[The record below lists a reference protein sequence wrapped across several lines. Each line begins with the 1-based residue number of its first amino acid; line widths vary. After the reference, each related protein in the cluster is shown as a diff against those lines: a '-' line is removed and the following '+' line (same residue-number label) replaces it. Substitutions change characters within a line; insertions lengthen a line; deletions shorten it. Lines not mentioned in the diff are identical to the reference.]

1 MSKFKKKKSGELPA
15 ISTASLPDIVF
26 MLLFFFMVTTTM
38 REITLLVKLK
48 KPQATEIQKLVRKDL
63 TTYIYIGSPMS
74 AALGNEPRI
83 QLADQLASVGDVQ
96 QWVILQRE
104 EVNEAERPKFT
115 VSIKSDIDAKMGLIS
130 DIKQE
135 LRKAQALK
143 LSYSANPA
151 SSPEEMFKVYR

>member
-1 MSKFKKKKSGELPA
+1 MPFKKKKKIETPPV
-15 ISTASLPDIVF
+15 STASLPDIVF

>member
-1 MSKFKKKKSGELPA
+1 MAQIKKKKKVELPPL
-15 ISTASLPDIVF
+15 STASLPDIVF

-38 REITLLVKLK
+38 REVTLLVKVK
-48 KPQATEIQKLVRKDL
+48 KPQATEIQKLERKDL
-63 TTYIYIGSPMS
+63 TTYIYVGAPKS
-74 AALGNEPRI
+74 ADLGTEPRI
-83 QLADQLASVGDVQ
+83 QLADQLASVGEVQ

-104 EVNEAERPKFT
+104 SINEAERSKFT
-115 VSIKSDIDAKMGLIS
+115 VSIKADVDAKMGLIS

-151 SSPEEMFKVYR
+151 ASAEELYKAY

>member
-1 MSKFKKKKSGELPA
+1 MPFKKKKKIEMPPL
-15 ISTASLPDIVF
+15 STASLPDIVF

-38 REITLLVKLK
+38 REVTLLVKLK
-48 KPQATEIQKLVRKDL
+48 KPQATEIQKLERKDL
-63 TTYIYIGSPMS
+63 TTYIYIGAPKS
-74 AALGNEPRI
+74 AVLGNEPRI

-151 SSPEEMFKVYR
+151 SSAEEMFKAYR

>member
-1 MSKFKKKKSGELPA
+1 
-15 ISTASLPDIVF
+15 
-26 MLLFFFMVTTTM
+26 
-38 REITLLVKLK
+38 
-48 KPQATEIQKLVRKDL
+48 L
-63 TTYIYIGSPMS
+63 TTYIYVGAPKS
-74 AALGNEPRI
+74 ASLGTEPRI

-104 EVNEAERPKFT
+104 SINEAERTKFT
-115 VSIKSDIDAKMGLIS
+115 VSIKADVDAKMGLIS

-151 SSPEEMFKVYR
+151 ASVEDLFKSY

>member
-1 MSKFKKKKSGELPA
+1 MPFKKKKKIEMPPL
-15 ISTASLPDIVF
+15 STASLPDIVF

-38 REITLLVKLK
+38 REVTLLVKLK
-48 KPQATEIQKLVRKDL
+48 KPQATEIQKLERKDL
-63 TTYIYIGSPMS
+63 TTYIYIGAPKS
-74 AALGNEPRI
+74 AALVNEPRI

-151 SSPEEMFKVYR
+151 SSPEDMFKAYR

>member
-1 MSKFKKKKSGELPA
+1 MPFKKKKKIEMPPL
-15 ISTASLPDIVF
+15 STASLPDIVF

-38 REITLLVKLK
+38 REVTLLVKLK
-48 KPQATEIQKLVRKDL
+48 KPQATEIQKLERKDL
-63 TTYIYIGSPMS
+63 TTYIYIGAPKS

-104 EVNEAERPKFT
+104 EVNEAERAKFT

-151 SSPEEMFKVYR
+151 SSPEDMFKAYR

>member
-1 MSKFKKKKSGELPA
+1 MPFKKKKKIEMPPL
-15 ISTASLPDIVF
+15 STASLPDIVF

-38 REITLLVKLK
+38 IEVTLLVKLK
-48 KPQATEIQKLVRKDL
+48 KPQATEIQKLERKDL
-63 TTYIYIGSPMS
+63 TTYIYIGAPKS
-74 AALGNEPRI
+74 ATLGNEPRI

-151 SSPEEMFKVYR
+151 SSAEEMFKDYR

>member
-1 MSKFKKKKSGELPA
+1 MAQIKKKKKVELPPL
-15 ISTASLPDIVF
+15 STASLPDIVF

-38 REITLLVKLK
+38 REVTLLVKVK
-48 KPQATEIQKLVRKDL
+48 KPQATEIQKLERKDL
-63 TTYIYIGSPMS
+63 TTYIYIGTPKS
-74 AALGNEPRI
+74 AELGTEPRI

-104 EVNEAERPKFT
+104 AINEAERPKFT
-115 VSIKSDIDAKMGLIS
+115 VSIKADVDAKMGLIS

-151 SSPEEMFKVYR
+151 ASVEELYKAY

>member
-1 MSKFKKKKSGELPA
+1 
-15 ISTASLPDIVF
+15 
-26 MLLFFFMVTTTM
+26 
-38 REITLLVKLK
+38 
-48 KPQATEIQKLVRKDL
+48 
-63 TTYIYIGSPMS
+63 
-74 AALGNEPRI
+74 LGTEPRI

-104 EVNEAERPKFT
+104 AINEAERTKFT
-115 VSIKSDIDAKMGLIS
+115 VSIKADIDAKMGLIS

-151 SSPEEMFKVYR
+151 ASPEELFKTF